1 MKTLLTLLLAIGLC
15 ATSFANSVNENITEL
30 SSVTT
35 KNNKVVVYL
44 KEGLGK
50 VRLAILDPKGKK
62 LHQQTIRV
70 KNDITVPYDL
80 SALPTGEYRV
90 RIESNLKEKGAEE
103 SHVYMVETNAQPIA
117 FPLMA
122 YGKSLDDNTIRLTV
136 IGLEIPGVKVEFM
149 DSKDNKVFME
159 EINQSEGFVKIYH
172 LDHFFTKDIRI
183 KLTDAQGRAK
193 TLYF

>member
-15 ATSFANSVNENITEL
+15 ATSFANSANENITEL